1 MRATRA
7 ASRSLRPAV
16 ALAVFAAAL
25 LTSDVSP
32 AALASGNF
40 APTSTLTLSSSAASA
55 NADIVTTSTNPG
67 GDLVGGAIPAS
78 PPGVCVAASPP
89 GAGAC
94 TGGAQPEVGDVA
106 GTVSSNTGLGIL
118 NSPCS
123 PPAFNNDF
131 VLLMATT
138 DNSAGNLIYPSQA
151 WENGPENSLGPLRD
165 DVNTVSPDSD
175 PGAPNTTGSAGPG
188 SAVSPMNGLPA
199 HVDLYPAYLN
209 DVFDPDGPGGA
220 APIVPLARYS
230 GSIIVSTL
238 AIVISVP
245 VFSPG
250 ALGGFA
256 APNPLADIADPAL
269 GYAAIPVLNNPNGT
283 PAPSPI
289 TDLCTPTSITTN
301 LFGITH
307 TNSCKVTP
315 ASCPSDVAINS
326 PSSGGAPTGRARY
339 ANPATA
345 GTHLF
350 FSLSTSA
357 RDLDLDGLENS
368 LDTCPYTATP
378 GYNPRVS
385 DLVNDADSDMLPGGG
400 PAGGCD
406 PTPATNT
413 NSGDH
418 DGDGWLNAGDNCPLV
433 YNPSNNEDETLE
445 EDRVSRPRGGSASDS
460 LGNEC
465 DVSENADCYDAV
477 DDDGDTLVNDGCPQI
492 ASFPESGVGGCGDVI
507 DANDEDPSPTFST
520 DDEVIN
526 DGCPTAGTAP
536 EINATCLNA
545 TDDDGPDGL
554 VNDGCPVT
562 GTGAGGG
569 AETACAGDSTDSDS
583 DGWTNDGCAANPA
596 GTASENGFCT
606 DAIDNDADTVINDGC
621 PGGPA
626 AAGPGLLVEGV
637 LPVHADC
644 ADPDD
649 DDGDG
654 TVNDGCPQYGP
665 SETGCLAAFDD
676 DADTVVNEGC
686 PSSSRVANGHYH
698 TALNE
703 HPQCI
708 GGTDG
713 DGWCD
718 LAGTNLVLDDP
729 DDGNAARTPEHYAR
743 HRAFFVAHSGSGNAP
758 PQREPAGVCFDGVDN
773 DGDTFTDLQE
783 PDGPDNT
790 GGGDGSTSSNLWDC
804 APRAADRAGADT
816 DGDGTS
822 DKAEIFIGTDALGR
836 CERGGPIGTGLLASG
851 DWPPDISAVTVPS
864 SRDRVNIGDSSLLN
878 NDWSGS
884 GPTVTPP
891 GNSLYIQRVDLVPG
905 PASFAPTVASW
916 IGLPDLQA
924 MFNTLPPMFSGAV
937 YTKGRLCSSHPLLN
951 D

>member
-1 MRATRA
+1 
-7 ASRSLRPAV
+7 
-16 ALAVFAAAL
+16 
-25 LTSDVSP
+25 VS
-32 AALASGNF
+32 
-40 APTSTLTLSSSAASA
+40 T
-55 NADIVTTSTNPG
+55 
-67 GDLVGGAIPAS
+67 
-78 PPGVCVAASPP
+78 
-89 GAGAC
+89 
-94 TGGAQPEVGDVA
+94 
-106 GTVSSNTGLGIL
+106 NTGLGIGNL
-118 NSPCS
+118 PCS

-138 DNSAGNLIYPSQA
+138 DNSAGNLIYPSNP
-151 WENGPENSLGPLRD
+151 WEASGEGALGPLRD
-165 DVNTVSPDSD
+165 DVNTVAPDND
-175 PGAPNTTGSAGPG
+175 PNIPNGTGSAAFG
-188 SAVSPMNGLPA
+188 SAGSPMNGVPA
-199 HVDLYPAYLN
+199 HADLYPSYLN

-230 GSIIVSTL
+230 GSIIVATL
-238 AIVISVP
+238 AIVINVP
-245 VFSPG
+245 IFSPG

-283 PAPSPI
+283 PAPSAI

-326 PSSGGAPTGRARY
+326 PSSAGLPTGRARY
-339 ANPATA
+339 ANPATT
-345 GTHLF
+345 GTYQF

-378 GYNPRVS
+378 LYNPRVS

-418 DGDGWLNAGDNCPLV
+418 DGDGYLNAGDNCPLV
-433 YNPSNNEDETLE
+433 FNPSNNEDENLE
-445 EDRVSRPRGGSASDS
+445 SDRVARPRGGSQGDS
-460 LGNEC
+460 IGNEC

-477 DDDGDTLVNDGCPQI
+477 NNDGGDDALVNDGCPQV
-492 ASFPESGVGGCGDVI
+492 ASFPESDIAGACADAI
-507 DANDEDPSPTFST
+507 DANDEDPSATYTT
-520 DDEVIN
+520 DDDELVN
-526 DGCPTAGTAP
+526 DGCPTAGTGP
-536 EINATCLNA
+536 EINAACLNA

-562 GTGAGGG
+562 GAGAGGG
-569 AETACAGDSTDSDS
+569 AESVCAAGDAVDNDSDS
-583 DGWTNDGCAANPA
+583 WVNDGCAVV
-596 GTASENGFCT
+596 GVSENGFCT
-606 DAIDNDADTVINDGC
+606 DGLDNDADTVINDGC

-654 TVNDGCPQYGP
+654 AANDGCPQYGP
-665 SETGCLAAFDD
+665 GESGCLNAVDED
-676 DADTVVNEGC
+676 GDTVRNEGC
-686 PSSSRVANGHYH
+686 PPSSRVANGHYH

-703 HPQCI
+703 HPICI

-713 DGWCD
+713 DGDGWCD
-718 LAGTNLVLDDP
+718 LAATQALDDP

-743 HRAFFVAHSGSGNAP
+743 HRAFVVAHSGSGNTP
-758 PQREPAGVCFDGVDN
+758 PQREPAGVCFDGIDN
-773 DGDTFTDLQE
+773 DGDTFTDLVE
-783 PDGPDNT
+783 PDGPDSAA
-790 GGGDGSTSSNLWDC
+790 GGDGAFSPTGNLWDC
-804 APRAADRAGADT
+804 APRTAPAVSDVGGADT
-816 DGDGTS
+816 DGDGST
-822 DKAEIFIGTDALGR
+822 DKVEIFIGTDALGR
-836 CERGGPIGTGLLASG
+836 CERGGPTTGS
-851 DWPPDISAVTVPS
+851 VPS
-864 SRDRVNIGDSSLLN
+864 SDWPDDLSGNTPPNSLDKINVIDLSRLSN
-878 NDWSGS
+878 TFGS
-884 GPTVTPP
+884 TGPTITPGGKLP
-891 GNSLYIQRVDLVPG
+891 YLARVDLAPG
-905 PASFAPTVASW
+905 PPGFAPASPAW
-916 IGLPDLQA
+916 IGLPDFQA
-924 MFNTLPPMFSGAV
+924 MSSRLPPMFSGAV
-937 YTKGRLCSSHPLLN
+937 RSFGRVSGCGSHPLLN